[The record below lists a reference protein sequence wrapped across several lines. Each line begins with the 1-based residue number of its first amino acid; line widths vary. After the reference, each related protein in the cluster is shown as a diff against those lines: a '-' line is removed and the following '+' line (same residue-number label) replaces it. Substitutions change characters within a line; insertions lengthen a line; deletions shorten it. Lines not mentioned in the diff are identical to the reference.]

1 MVIFKRKRI
10 KNFGF
15 NSKNSTYIIAEI
27 GINHDGNLNTAKDLI
42 RSAAKTGCDA
52 VKFQT
57 YKTENRVKNKKSLI
71 FDILKKCELKLEDF
85 YTLKKF
91 SKKNNIDFFSTPFD
105 IESAKYLKNIGVNFF
120 KIASFD
126 VTNQVF
132 LRKVARLRK
141 PVIFSTGM
149 CNLKEV
155 SNAHKIFSRF
165 TKKVTIMHCV
175 SSYPLDPKNAD
186 LNCIKTLS
194 NKFNCLIGYSDH
206 TNSIDVPLYAVA
218 AGAQVIEKHYMINK
232 KMNCVDK
239 AVSITEKDM
248 KEMVK
253 KIRFLENVLG
263 SGSFQLRKSEKNIV
277 QFRRKS

>member
-1 MVIFKRKRI
+1 MVIFKRKKI

-15 NSKNSTYIIAEI
+15 DSKNSTYIIAEI
-27 GINHDGNLNTAKDLI
+27 GINHNGNLNTAKDLI

-57 YKTENRVKNKKSLI
+57 YKTENRVKNKKSVI

-91 SKKNNIDFFSTPFD
+91 SKKNNIHFFSTPFD

-126 VTNQVF
+126 VTNRVF
-132 LRKVARLRK
+132 LRKIASLRK

-155 SNAHKIFSRF
+155 SNAHKIFSKF
-165 TKKVTIMHCV
+165 TKKITIMHCV

-194 NKFNCLIGYSDH
+194 NKFKCLVGYSDH

-263 SGSFQLRKSEKNIV
+263 SGNFQLRKTEKNIV
-277 QFRRKS
+277 PFRRKS